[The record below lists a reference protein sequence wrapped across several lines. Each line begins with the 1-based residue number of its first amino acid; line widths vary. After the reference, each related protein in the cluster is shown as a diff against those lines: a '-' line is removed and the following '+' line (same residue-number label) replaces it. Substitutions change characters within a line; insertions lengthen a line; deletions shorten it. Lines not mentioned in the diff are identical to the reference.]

1 MELLYF
7 ALGFLSMVLFSFIGG
22 AVWGLVKVIKIQRQ
36 IDVIKK
42 NDEKEFDYLYQRID
56 KDAQY
61 SNEHFRE
68 FSREYDRKLQQM
80 TEYEIKR
87 FDELLRIIQNNYE
100 DSIRY
105 TDRRVDKSCTK
116 QSNSQPPQPNIPTP
130 PLS

>member
-1 MELLYF
+1 MSILYF
-7 ALGFLSMVLFSFIGG
+7 ALGMLSMLALVFVGVI
-22 AVWGLVKVIKIQRQ
+22 VWGLVKVIKIQRQ

-42 NDEKEFDYLYQRID
+42 NDEKEFDHLYQRID

-87 FDELLRIIQNNYE
+87 FDELLKIIQSSYD

-116 QSNSQPPQPNIPTP
+116 QSNSQPPQPSLSTP